1 MELRD
6 GMGRRMDYLRLSVT
20 DRCNHRC
27 VYCMPEEGV
36 ELFPHDKLLRL
47 EELASLVERF
57 VRLFEFRKVRL
68 TGGEP
73 LLRRNIEGLVEMLAA
88 IPGLADTS
96 MTTNGAV
103 LAPMAR
109 ALFSAG
115 LRRINVSLDSLDPGR
130 FREVTS
136 GGNLHA
142 VLDGL
147 AAARDAGFSPIKV
160 NTVLLPGFDE
170 EIQFI
175 EWANREGYLLRF
187 IELMP
192 HFQNRDWRITSEG
205 PKGADVLE
213 NVRRAYDVV
222 EDVKSL
228 EGERGTHVRRYRIPD
243 AGWIFEIIPGVSVPF
258 CGECNRLRIDCQGQA
273 RFCLYSRSTLQLAPL
288 LSAPDDRFAD
298 AIQEFVLQ
306 KTERML
312 DHIGSNMFA
321 IGG

>member
-6 GMGRRMDYLRLSVT
+6 GMGRKIDYLRLSVT

-27 VYCMPEEGV
+27 IYCMPEEGV
-36 ELFPHDKLLRL
+36 ELFTHDSLLRL
-47 EELASLVERF
+47 EELASLADRF
-57 VRLFEFRKVRL
+57 VRLFEFKKVRL

-73 LLRRNIEGLVEMLAA
+73 LLRRNIKGLVAMLAA
-88 IPGLADTS
+88 IPGLADIS
-96 MTTNGAV
+96 MTTNGAL
-103 LAPMAR
+103 LAPLAR
-109 ALFSAG
+109 VLFLAG
-115 LRRINVSLDSLDPGR
+115 LRRINVSLDSLDPDG

-136 GGNLHA
+136 GGDLQA

-170 EIQFI
+170 GVQFVA
-175 EWANREGYLLRF
+175 WANQEGYLPRF

-192 HFQNRDWRITSEG
+192 HFQNRDWRVTGKG
-205 PKGADVLE
+205 PKGAEVLE
-213 NVRRAYDVV
+213 NIRRAHEVV

-243 AGWIFEIIPGVSVPF
+243 RGWTFEIIPGVSGPF
-258 CGECNRLRIDCQGQA
+258 CGECNRLRIDCQGEA
-273 RFCLYSRSTLQLAPL
+273 RFCLYSRTTMQLAPL
-288 LSAPDDRFAD
+288 LKASDERFVD
-298 AIQEFVLQ
+298 EIQRFVVQ